1 MNVFICDDD
10 IRICEILET
19 KLRTMFTDITV
30 NIFTESRKLLD
41 AKEKP
46 DIILLDIKMPDM
58 DGMALAKKLRADG
71 YKKIIIF
78 ITGEK
83 EEVFNAFDVEAFHY
97 LVKPVKDGK
106 LREVM
111 VRAKKHLDEMPT
123 NEEEMIIEIQS
134 GSRHINIK
142 LSDIVYA
149 EVFDRKVVIHGI
161 NEEIE
166 YYGRLSDL
174 ENKLGTDFFRIHRSF
189 IINLKYVN
197 VYDKHSVTME
207 NSVNI
212 RISRD
217 KYNSFL
223 KAYMDYNRGRIAL

>member
-19 KLRTMFTDITV
+19 KLRTMFTDINV
-30 NIFTESRKLLD
+30 SIFTEGRKLLE
-41 AKEKP
+41 AKDEP
-46 DIILLDIKMPDM
+46 DIILLDIKMPDT
-58 DGMALAKKLRADG
+58 DGMTLARRLRTNG
-71 YKKIIIF
+71 YNRIIIF

-83 EEVFNAFDVEAFHY
+83 DEVFNAFDVDAFHY
-97 LVKPVKDGK
+97 LIKPVKDSK
-106 LREVM
+106 FREVM
-111 VRAKKHLDEMPT
+111 DKAKRYLEEMPSS
-123 NEEEMIIEIQS
+123 EEEKILEIQS
-134 GSRHINIK
+134 GSKHIKIR

-149 EVFDRKVVIHGI
+149 EVFDRKVVIHELD
-161 NEEIE
+161 EEME

-174 ENKLGTDFFRIHRSF
+174 ENKLGDEFFRIHRSF

-207 NSVNI
+207 NGVNI

-223 KAYMDYNRGRIAL
+223 KAYMDYNRGSIAL